1 MKSPI
6 TGKEMTLRAST
17 SRLVFRKEEF
27 EYFHLGYYCEDSD
40 ELFTT
45 TELDEMNLN
54 QVYNQYRAKHNILFA
69 DEIISIR
76 KKYGLSANRMSQI
89 LGFGPNSYRNYE
101 KGEVPSMA
109 NANLIQTIS
118 EDSNIFRNLVLRSS
132 DLEDGEK
139 AKVLAKVDAAI
150 EIEQACSDENKYV
163 SMLFENMLPNVFSGY
178 RKPNIQKF
186 SEMVVYFSEKLQPT
200 VTTMN
205 KLLFYAD
212 FLNYKKSAYSI
223 SGARYM
229 AHNYGP
235 VPVRFN
241 GLFDY
246 ITNKR
251 MVDTQIEAFGEYVGE
266 KFVLPPTKS
275 FNQDLFN
282 EIELESLQTIAST
295 FSKCNASQIKD
306 ISHQEKAWIENEKGK
321 RKINYNYGFDLIH
334 V

>member
-6 TGKEMTLRAST
+6 TGKEMTLQTNKST
-17 SRLVFRKEEF
+17 VVFRKEEF
-27 EYFHLGYYCEDSD
+27 KYFHLSYYCEDSG
-40 ELFTT
+40 ESLTT
-45 TELDEMNLN
+45 TELDEFNLN
-54 QVYNQYRAKHNILFA
+54 QVYNQYRDKHNILFP
-69 DEIISIR
+69 DEIKSV
-76 KKYGLSANRMSQI
+76 KEKYGLSASRMSQI
-89 LGFGPNSYRNYE
+89 LGFGANSYRNYE
-101 KGEVPSMA
+101 NGEVPSMA

-118 EDSNIFRNLVLRSS
+118 EDSNVFRNLVLRST

-150 EIEQACSDENKYV
+150 EIEHASSDENKYV
-163 SMLFENMLPNVFSGY
+163 SMLFENMLPDAFSGY

-186 SEMVVYFSEKLQPT
+186 SEMVVYFAEKLQPT

-235 VPVRFN
+235 VPVRFS
-241 GLFDY
+241 GLYDY

-251 MVDTQIEAFGEYVGE
+251 MVDTQIEAFGEYIGE
-266 KFVLPPTKS
+266 KFVLPPTKT
-275 FNQDLFN
+275 FNQDLFD
-282 EIELESLQTIAST
+282 EIELESLKTIAVK
-295 FSKCNASQIKD
+295 FAKCNATQIKE

-321 RKINYNYGFDLIH
+321 NKINYDYGFDLIH

>member
-6 TGKEMTLRAST
+6 TGKEMTLRIEEST
-17 SRLVFRKEEF
+17 VVFRKEEF
-27 EYFHLGYYCEDSD
+27 KYFHLSYYCEDSG
-40 ELFTT
+40 ESLTT
-45 TELDEMNLN
+45 TEIDEFNIN
-54 QVYNQYRAKHNILFA
+54 QVYNQYRDKHNILFP
-69 DEIISIR
+69 DEIKSV
-76 KKYGLSANRMSQI
+76 KEKYGLSASKMSQI
-89 LGFGPNSYRNYE
+89 LGFGANSYRNYE
-101 KGEVPSMA
+101 NGEVPSMA

-118 EDSNIFRNLVLRSS
+118 EDSNVFRNLVLRST

-139 AKVLAKVDAAI
+139 NKILAKIDAAI
-150 EIEQACSDENKYV
+150 EIEHATSDENKYV
-163 SMLFENMLPNVFSGY
+163 SMLFEDMLPDAFSGY
-178 RKPNIQKF
+178 RKPSIQKF
-186 SEMVVYFSEKLQPT
+186 SEMVVYFAEKLQPT
-200 VTTMN
+200 VTMMN

-251 MVDTQIEAFGEYVGE
+251 IVDTQIEAFGEYIGE
-266 KFVLPPTKS
+266 KFVLPPTKT
-275 FNQDLFN
+275 FNQDLFD
-282 EIELESLQTIAST
+282 EVELESLKAIAVR
-295 FSKCNASQIKD
+295 FAKCNATQIKD

-321 RKINYNYGFDLIH
+321 NKINYNYGFDLIH

>member
-6 TGKEMTLRAST
+6 TGKEMTLQTNKST
-17 SRLVFRKEEF
+17 VVFRKEEF
-27 EYFHLGYYCEDSD
+27 KYFHLSYYCEDSG
-40 ELFTT
+40 ESLTT
-45 TELDEMNLN
+45 TELDEFNLN
-54 QVYNQYRAKHNILFA
+54 QVYNQYRDKHNILFP
-69 DEIISIR
+69 DEIKSV
-76 KKYGLSANRMSQI
+76 KEKYGLSASRMSQI
-89 LGFGPNSYRNYE
+89 LGFGANSYRNYE
-101 KGEVPSMA
+101 NGEVPSMA

-118 EDSNIFRNLVLRSS
+118 EDSNVFRNLVLRST

-150 EIEQACSDENKYV
+150 EIEHASSDENKYV
-163 SMLFENMLPNVFSGY
+163 SMLFENMLPDAFSGY

-186 SEMVVYFSEKLQPT
+186 SEMVVYFAEKLQPT

-235 VPVRFN
+235 VPVRFS
-241 GLFDY
+241 GLYDY

-251 MVDTQIEAFGEYVGE
+251 MVDTQIEAFGEYIGE
-266 KFVLPPTKS
+266 KFVLPPIKT
-275 FNQDLFN
+275 FNQDLFD
-282 EIELESLQTIAST
+282 EIELESLKTIAVK
-295 FSKCNASQIKD
+295 FAKCNATQIKE

-321 RKINYNYGFDLIH
+321 NKINYDYGFDLIH

>member
-6 TGKEMTLRAST
+6 TGKEMTLRIEEST
-17 SRLVFRKEEF
+17 VVFRKEEF
-27 EYFHLGYYCEDSD
+27 KYFHLSYYCEDSG
-40 ELFTT
+40 ESLTT
-45 TELDEMNLN
+45 TEIDEFNIN
-54 QVYNQYRAKHNILFA
+54 QVYNQYRDKHNILFP
-69 DEIISIR
+69 DEIKSV
-76 KKYGLSANRMSQI
+76 KEKYGLSASKMSQI
-89 LGFGPNSYRNYE
+89 LGFGANSYRNYE
-101 KGEVPSMA
+101 NGEVPSMA

-118 EDSNIFRNLVLRSS
+118 EDSNVFRNLVLRST

-139 AKVLAKVDAAI
+139 NKILAKIDAAI
-150 EIEQACSDENKYV
+150 ELEHATSDENKYV
-163 SMLFENMLPNVFSGY
+163 SMLFEDMLPDAFSGY

-186 SEMVVYFSEKLQPT
+186 SEMVVYFAEKLQPT
-200 VTTMN
+200 VTMMN

-251 MVDTQIEAFGEYVGE
+251 IVDTQIEAFGEYIGE
-266 KFVLPPTKS
+266 KFVLPPTKT
-275 FNQDLFN
+275 FNQDLFD
-282 EIELESLQTIAST
+282 EVELESLKTIAVR
-295 FSKCNASQIKD
+295 FAKCNATQIKD

-321 RKINYNYGFDLIH
+321 NKINYNYGFDLIH

>member
-6 TGKEMTLRAST
+6 TGKEMTLQTNEST
-17 SRLVFRKEEF
+17 VVFRKEEF
-27 EYFHLGYYCEDSD
+27 KYFHLSYYCEDSG
-40 ELFTT
+40 ESLTT
-45 TELDEMNLN
+45 TELDEFNLN
-54 QVYNQYRAKHNILFA
+54 QVYNQYRDKHNILFP
-69 DEIISIR
+69 DEIKSV
-76 KKYGLSANRMSQI
+76 KEKYGLSSSRMSQI
-89 LGFGPNSYRNYE
+89 LGFGANSYRNYE
-101 KGEVPSMA
+101 NGEVPSMA

-118 EDSNIFRNLVLRSS
+118 EDSNVFRNLVLRST

-139 AKVLAKVDAAI
+139 AKILAKVDAAI
-150 EIEQACSDENKYV
+150 EIEHASSDENKYV
-163 SMLFENMLPNVFSGY
+163 SMLFEDMLPDAYSGY

-186 SEMVVYFSEKLQPT
+186 SEMVVYFAEKLQPT

-235 VPVRFN
+235 VPVRFS

-251 MVDTQIEAFGEYVGE
+251 MVDTQIEAFGEYIGE
-266 KFVLPPTKS
+266 KFVLPPTKT
-275 FNQDLFN
+275 FNEDLFN
-282 EIELESLQTIAST
+282 EIELESLRTIVVKFA
-295 FSKCNASQIKD
+295 KCNATQIKD

-321 RKINYNYGFDLIH
+321 NKINYNYGFDLIH